1 MDNNFYL
8 GIDFGTK
15 KTGIAIAQEIT
26 KESRPLK
33 IIYNDYINKIQ
44 EIILEWNITKIV
56 VGFPHHKKECQ
67 IHSEIKNF
75 TNELIKTINP
85 NIEVILF
92 NEYLSSNNAKKKFTE
107 MRKHGLTKKKKSDY
121 DDISASIILQS
132 WINENIMD

>member
-33 IIYNDYINKIQ
+33 IIYNDYINKIE

-56 VGFPHHKKECQ
+56 VGFPHHKKEA
-67 IHSEIKNF
+67 IHRLYF
-75 TNELIKTINP
+75 
-85 NIEVILF
+85 V
-92 NEYLSSNNAKKKFTE
+92 Y
-107 MRKHGLTKKKKSDY
+107 
-121 DDISASIILQS
+121 
-132 WINENIMD
+132 